1 MTGRINV
8 SYVPLDGELT
18 EKGGPLARA
27 GQILMR
33 SLNLLIDRTGGV
45 TGSALPL
52 RAYTVATLPS
62 ATVYAYHMVFVTNET
77 GGATVAFS
85 DSTNWRRVQDRAIVS

>member
-1 MTGRINV
+1 MAGRVNAA
-8 SYVPLDGELT
+8 YVPISGELT

-45 TGSALPL
+45 DGSALPL
-52 RAYTVATLPS
+52 QAYTVATLPS
-62 ATVYAYHMVFVTNET
+62 ASVHAYHLVFVTNET
-77 GGATVAFS
+77 GGAQPAAS
-85 DSTNWRRVQDRAIVS
+85 DGTNWRRLSDRAIVS

>member
-1 MTGRINV
+1 MARVNA

-18 EKGGPLARA
+18 ERGGALSRV

-45 TGSALPL
+45 TGAARPLP
-52 RAYTVATLPS
+52 AYAVADLPD
-62 ATVYAYHMVFVTNET
+62 ATAYPYHLVYVTDET
-77 GGATVAFS
+77 GGAQPAAS
-85 DSTNWRRVQDRAIVS
+85 DGTNWRRLTDRAIVS